1 MGRNAKDVIANV
13 SKDKQIRGMTKEE
26 IQTELLMAGYGVK
39 KIAKRTNELIVS
51 AQLQSDLTHDEHGK
65 ILFWSPMWP
74 WAWKSP
80 IGKKL
85 DATLICAVYYDEIRD
100 PRHNYPLRAD
110 GRKDAWILE

>member
-51 AQLQSDLTHDEHGK
+51 A
-65 ILFWSPMWP
+65 
-74 WAWKSP
+74 
-80 IGKKL
+80 
-85 DATLICAVYYDEIRD
+85 
-100 PRHNYPLRAD
+100 
-110 GRKDAWILE
+110 